1 MNQLIW
7 LSFSPYQVSF
17 ENFNTT
23 SSTSIITTDRQ
34 ATVMTASS
42 RRWLVCASAFII
54 QFVVIGLMNCGGV
67 MYAALVEEFNSSR
80 GATGET
86 EVLSILP
93 WNSVIWTPFL
103 WPGRL
108 AL

>member
-1 MNQLIW
+1 
-7 LSFSPYQVSF
+7 
-17 ENFNTT
+17 
-23 SSTSIITTDRQ
+23 
-34 ATVMTASS
+34 
-42 RRWLVCASAFII
+42 
-54 QFVVIGLMNCGGV
+54 

-93 WNSVIWTPFL
+93 WNSVIRTPFL